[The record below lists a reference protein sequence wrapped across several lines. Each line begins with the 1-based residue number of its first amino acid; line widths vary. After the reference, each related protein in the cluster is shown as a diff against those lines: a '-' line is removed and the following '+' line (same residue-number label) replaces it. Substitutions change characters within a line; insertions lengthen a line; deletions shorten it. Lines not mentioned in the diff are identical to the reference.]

1 MNWIRQVS
9 TLILSY
15 HRQIV
20 GCDINKRIDPYKTY
34 EHNYDMY
41 SFKYGLKG
49 YQRMSNKR
57 FRQGVVRTLWEI
69 KLDLGIKCRKIL
81 FPYVFDR
88 IRLGEIFNL
97 NDIISYLD
105 KRWCENHYKESFI
118 DDDLY
123 CVPNIPKELFAKIK
137 GNSLLR
143 KLFLE
148 PMIFVGEEKV
158 DYVNLVNPSR
168 KNKVQKKKEF
178 NEYVNEEFEGMLEEL
193 DDLIDSPYLSPVLF
207 LNPEYDLERRK
218 ISLSGDVHYN
228 PGPYDDGEIIVLL
241 ELVRLSRDVFSSC
254 NSLQLLDLPDGIMF
268 PIQSST
274 PNSLVLVLNVIGL
287 RRYKMFNEVIYRNN
301 IRSTVNLSIESGM
314 SFNLDI
320 PLNKVPIDLA
330 TLTDNQYLVVKKIG
344 FEIVRT
350 SVRYEN
356 VQYRVYIQGRSQ
368 TFFDTKDGFRMN
380 IPVHPNNKYCKFGF
394 INQNLERLK
403 IGIPILQFSCVISV
417 IFNFEFEIKELFSST
432 VSQ

>member
-1 MNWIRQVS
+1 MNWIRQIS

-20 GCDINKRIDPYKTY
+20 GGDVEKRIDPYKTY

-41 SFKYGLKG
+41 SFKDGLKG
-49 YQRMSNKR
+49 YQRMSNRR

-69 KLDLGIKCRKIL
+69 KLDLGIRCRKIL

-88 IRLGEIFNL
+88 LRFGEIFNL
-97 NDIISYLD
+97 NDVISYLD
-105 KRWCENHYKESFI
+105 KRWCEHHYKESFV
-118 DDDLY
+118 DDVLY

-148 PMIFVGEEKV
+148 PMEFIGDEEV
-158 DYVNLVNPSR
+158 NYVNFVNPSR

-178 NEYVNEEFEGMLEEL
+178 NEYINKEFDGMFEEL
-193 DDLIDSPYLSPVLF
+193 DDLISSPYLSPVLF
-207 LNPEYDLERRK
+207 LNPEYDLERRR
-218 ISLSGDVHYN
+218 IVLSGDVHSN
-228 PGPYDDGEIIVLL
+228 PGPYDDGEIVVIF
-241 ELVRLSRDVFSSC
+241 ELVRLSRDVFSSV
-254 NSLQLLDLPDGIMF
+254 NSLRLLDLPDGILF

-274 PNSLVLVLNVIGL
+274 SNSLVLILNVLGH
-287 RRYKMFNEVIYRNN
+287 RRYKMFNSLISANN
-301 IRSTVNLSIESGM
+301 IRSTINFSVERGM

-330 TLTDNQYLVVKKIG
+330 ILTDNQYLVIKKIG
-344 FEIVRT
+344 FELIRT

-356 VQYRVYIQGRSQ
+356 VQYRVYIQGNSQ
-368 TFFDTKDGFRMN
+368 TIFDTEYGFKIN
-380 IPVHPNNKYCKFGF
+380 VPVHPFNKYSKFGV

-403 IGIPILQFSCVISV
+403 IGIPILQFQCVISV
-417 IFNFEFEIKELFSST
+417 LFNFEFEIKELFSST
-432 VSQ
+432 ISQ